1 MQSKKY
7 FCYEIYKNLA
17 IWSNNGK
24 ISYNPCSYFDG
35 FIKTSDRLD
44 ISEVWNSPEHQQLKK
59 LIETDQPIPQCH
71 RCYHE
76 ETHGIKSRRLNSK
89 ELYEQYRKDTNIN
102 LTSPVSIDYSVGNLC
117 NLKCII
123 CGPNNSTVWISDY
136 QKLYPQTDIVR
147 FKHEKFNQI
156 KLDNP
161 EVLSEIKNI
170 HFHGGGDPLLS
181 TTHIDL
187 LEQIKS
193 VKGLADVRIFYNV
206 NGTVRVSD
214 QILETW
220 SECQLVEL
228 YFSIDDVG
236 ERFNYQRT
244 GATWSE
250 VTNNL
255 KWYINNMPV
264 NHLFNINCTWGYLN
278 LYYLNELVDWH
289 RSAFNTNRLGDSVGL
304 IFQKAIGNC
313 AIDHVSA
320 KLKSELLEKFKNY
333 SILLE
338 LVNSLKES
346 NADHSKFLD
355 YINKL
360 DEIRGTSFS
369 RLYPE
374 FSAALLS

>member
-1 MQSKKY
+1 MQNKKY

-17 IWSNNGK
+17 IWSTNGK
-24 ISYNPCSYFDG
+24 IAYNPCSYFDG
-35 FIKTSDRLD
+35 FIKTSDKLD
-44 ISEVWNSPEHQQLKK
+44 ISEVWNSPEHQELKK
-59 LIETDQPIPQCH
+59 LVENDQPIPQCH

-76 ETHGIKSRRLNSK
+76 ETHDLKSRRLSSK
-89 ELYEQYRKDTNIN
+89 ELYEQYRKDTNID

-123 CGPNNSTVWISDY
+123 CGPNSSTAWISDY
-136 QKLYPQTDIVR
+136 QEIYPQTDITR

-161 EVLSEIKNI
+161 AVLSEIKNI

-181 TTHIDL
+181 TAHIDL

-214 QILETW
+214 RVLEIW

-244 GATWSE
+244 GANWSE
-250 VTNNL
+250 VTSNL
-255 KWYINNMPV
+255 NWYIDNMPV
-264 NHLFNINCTWGYLN
+264 NHLFNVNCTWGYLN

-289 RSAFNTNRLGDSVGL
+289 KSSFNTNRLGDNIKL
-304 IFQKAIGNC
+304 IFQKAIGEC
-313 AIDHVSA
+313 AIDHLSTEIKS
-320 KLKSELLEKFKNY
+320 KLIEKFKRY
-333 SILLE
+333 PMLLD
-338 LVNSLKES
+338 LVYSLKES
-346 NADHSKFLD
+346 DDDHGKFLE

-360 DEIRGTSFS
+360 DKIRRTTFS
-369 RLYPE
+369 KVCPE
-374 FSAALLS
+374 FAVLLS